1 MLVHSLKRMSDEKR
15 ENHIQNAN
23 LFIDSKLDAV

>member
-1 MLVHSLKRMSDEKR
+1 MSDEKR